1 MQHRR
6 QRWDA
11 RMEMEF
17 HTGQFLWGAFIF
29 AIVPSVIILLPPMTG
44 AWNIK
49 SQRPKT
55 LLPLIAIAMA
65 CISGLLPA
73 GLWLSWTGG
82 SPMPHYLQ
90 RGAPTQLP
98 AWQVIGFG
106 ATVVILSAL
115 ILIKYSRHR
124 NVLSCATVIT
134 TAGFTTAYAHA
145 ESFGVSTQ
153 EAVGVFLSYIGIN
166 LLLLATNGICLG
178 VIKWREPRKSNQG

>member
-1 MQHRR
+1 
-6 QRWDA
+6 
-11 RMEMEF
+11 MEMEF

-29 AIVPSVIILLPPMTG
+29 AIVPSVVILIPLMIG

-49 SQRPKT
+49 SQRAKKPF
-55 LLPLIAIAMA
+55 PLIGMA
-65 CISGLLPA
+65 RAFISGILSA
-73 GLWLSWTGG
+73 GLWLSWNSD
-82 SPMPHYLQ
+82 SPIPHYFQ
-90 RGAPTQLP
+90 RGAPTQFP
-98 AWQVIGFG
+98 AWQVIGCG

-145 ESFGVSTQ
+145 ASFGVSTQ

-166 LLLLATNGICLG
+166 LLLLVTNGICLG